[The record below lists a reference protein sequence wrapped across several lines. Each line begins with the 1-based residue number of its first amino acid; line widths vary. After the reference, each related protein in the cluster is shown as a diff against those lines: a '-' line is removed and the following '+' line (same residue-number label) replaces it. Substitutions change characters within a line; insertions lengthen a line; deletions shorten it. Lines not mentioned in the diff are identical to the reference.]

1 MTYKD
6 RDRMAKD
13 MTLEEC
19 RRMDT
24 KVICLETFMDH
35 ENGVLFEKDE
45 IYTQIDMVIGLINL
59 SEVNYDKNGD
69 SEISNSDINYDRYYM
84 PLSDFR
90 DERIKKLFE

>member
-6 RDRMAKD
+6 RDKMIKG
-13 MTLEEC
+13 MSLEEL
-19 RRMDT
+19 RQVNT

-35 ENGVLFEKDE
+35 ENNMLFEKNE

-59 SEVNYDKNGD
+59 SEVNYDENGD
-69 SEISNSDINYDRYYM
+69 SEISNSDINYDKYYM